1 MNRLKSNE
9 SKRFLMGGKCG
20 CEGRMLNVSGG
31 VKQRSQFERLVHR
44 LDIVGDYV
52 LQVVHTG
59 RAEEQG
65 NT

>member
-1 MNRLKSNE
+1 
-9 SKRFLMGGKCG
+9 MGGKCG
-20 CEGRMLNVSGG
+20 CEGRVLNVSGG

>member
-1 MNRLKSNE
+1 
-9 SKRFLMGGKCG
+9 
-20 CEGRMLNVSGG
+20 MLNVSGG